1 MTPTLLAGIIA
12 ATFLAGAFGYLGFR
26 KDYNATLRRRH
37 INKYRDR
44 LRKLDNIILGLPPN
58 YFPKT
63 LKALVYASI
72 AHSLEHMA
80 QLSGDRSHGEQVQ
93 RVKQQLKQ
101 LQLQTD
107 LQSSDTLE
115 LDSQSLREYKHMLKD
130 LHALII
136 DFHKE
141 GMLSQKEAEIHL
153 KVVNNVLIGV
163 TLDFYC
169 EAAKRADNGNNKS
182 LALHYYSMAMGQIDH
197 CTSEQVRGDRSP
209 FIAQRISELTL
220 EVENE
225 KVDLGNEEG
234 MLPNS
239 SVVAEWEALTKEEDE
254 WRKNYY

>member
-1 MTPTLLAGIIA
+1 
-12 ATFLAGAFGYLGFR
+12 
-26 KDYNATLRRRH
+26 
-37 INKYRDR
+37 
-44 LRKLDNIILGLPPN
+44 
-58 YFPKT
+58 
-63 LKALVYASI
+63 
-72 AHSLEHMA
+72 
-80 QLSGDRSHGEQVQ
+80 
-93 RVKQQLKQ
+93 
-101 LQLQTD
+101 
-107 LQSSDTLE
+107 
-115 LDSQSLREYKHMLKD
+115 MLKD

>member
-1 MTPTLLAGIIA
+1 
-12 ATFLAGAFGYLGFR
+12 
-26 KDYNATLRRRH
+26 
-37 INKYRDR
+37 
-44 LRKLDNIILGLPPN
+44 
-58 YFPKT
+58 
-63 LKALVYASI
+63 
-72 AHSLEHMA
+72 MA

-101 LQLQTD
+101 LQQQTD
-107 LQSSDTLE
+107 PQSSDTLE
-115 LDSQSLREYKHMLKD
+115 LDSQSLREYKHMLKG
-130 LHALII
+130 LHALVI

-141 GMLSQKEAEIHL
+141 CMLSQNEAEVHL

-169 EAAKRADNGNNKS
+169 EAAKRADNRNNKS

-197 CTSEQVRGDRSP
+197 CTSEQVRRDRSP
-209 FIAQRISELTL
+209 FIAQRISELSR

-234 MLPNS
+234 LLPNS
-239 SVVAEWEALTKEEDE
+239 SVVAEWEALNKEEDE

>member
-1 MTPTLLAGIIA
+1 MTPTLFAGIMAATLLAGV
-12 ATFLAGAFGYLGFR
+12 FGYLGFR
-26 KDYNATLRRRH
+26 MDYNATLRRRH

-44 LRKLDNIILGLPPN
+44 LRKLDNIILGLPAN

-72 AHSLEHMA
+72 ADSLEHMA
-80 QLSGDRSHGEQVQ
+80 RLSGDRSHGEQVQ

-101 LQLQTD
+101 LQQQTD
-107 LQSSDTLE
+107 PQSSNVPE
-115 LDSQSLREYKHMLKD
+115 LDSHSLREYKHMLKD

-141 GMLSQKEAEIHL
+141 GMLSQKEAEVHL

-169 EAAKRADNGNNKS
+169 EAAKRADHGNNKS

-197 CTSEQVRGDRSP
+197 CTSEQLRNDRSP
-209 FIAQRISELTL
+209 FITQRISELTREL
-220 EVENE
+220 ESEQA
-225 KVDLGNEEG
+225 DLCNEEG
-234 MLPNS
+234 LLPHA
-239 SVVAEWEALTKEEDE
+239 SVVAEWEALNKEEDE